1 MGLQRVRHDLETKQ
15 YFLYFSCCSLPP
27 CSPLFVFF
35 SSTMFCLKEERRS
48 VDKKTSTSFSWEGKK
63 SPWTG
68 DSLCPLSKNLRNC
81 ICSALELLPRFPL
94 WASNRRAWVKS
105 CAGRQA
111 PSESSRTTLPA
122 TGKGRQAQM
131 MSSELLRCLR
141 NLKYTPREVV
151 SAISRGCV
159 EWVTQS
165 CPTLWPHELLAHQ
178 APLSM
183 GFSRQEYWSSLP
195 FPSPGDLPNLGF
207 TPRSPTL

>member
-1 MGLQRVRHDLETKQ
+1 MGLQRVRHDLVTKQ
-15 YFLYFSCCSLPP
+15 FFLYFSFCSLPP

-68 DSLCPLSKNLRNC
+68 DSLCPLSRNLRNC

-111 PSESSRTTLPA
+111 ASESSRTTLPA
-122 TGKGRQAQM
+122 TRKGRQVPM
-131 MSSELLRCLR
+131 MSSELLNACETWSILWGKWPQQFWEAV
-141 NLKYTPREVV
+141 LSESHSVV
-151 SAISRGCV
+151 SDS
-159 EWVTQS
+159 VTPWTVRPPGS
-165 CPTLWPHELLAHQ
+165 SVHGILQ
-178 APLSM
+178 ARIL
-183 GFSRQEYWSSLP
+183 E
-195 FPSPGDLPNLGF
+195 
-207 TPRSPTL
+207 